1 MGRREAE
8 LAARLLLQG
17 RGGEGRIGIAPRRP
31 RLDIGDGEGR
41 RLQRLLE
48 GFRVGARP
56 DVEAL
61 DLLPVGADEA
71 RLEGLRP
78 RRRERRHQRPVFA
91 GDEFF
96 DLELA
101 VADEPQRD
109 RLHAPRR
116 LRPRQL
122 APQHRRQ
129 READEIVERAA
140 GEIGVDQRLV
150 DLAGMLHRLRHRLL
164 GDGVEDDPFDLL
176 VLDGPFLPQR
186 LEDMPGDRLAL
197 AVGVGGEN
205 QLVGALDGGR
215 DAVQT
220 LLRLGIDFPKHVEIV
235 LGIDRSVLGRKVPHM
250 PERSKNLI
258 ATAEISVD
266 RLGLGGGFDDDYV
279 HEIPLLFVVFN
290 RFSSRALATVAR
302 EHG

>member
-1 MGRREAE
+1 MRRV
-8 LAARLLLQG
+8 G
-17 RGGEGRIGIAPRRP
+17 S
-31 RLDIGDGEGR
+31 RLDIGDGEGG

-48 GFRVGARP
+48 GFRIGARP

-71 RLEGLRP
+71 RLEGVRP

-101 VADEPQRD
+101 VADEPQCD

-116 LRPRQL
+116 LGPRQL
-122 APQHRRQ
+122 APQHRRK
-129 READEIVERAA
+129 RKADEIIERPAR
-140 GEIGVDQRLV
+140 EIGVDQRLI

-164 GDGVEDDPFDLL
+164 GDGVEDDPLDLL
-176 VLDGPFLPQR
+176 VLEGPLLPQR
-186 LEDMPGDRLAL
+186 LEDVPGDRLAL

-215 DAVQT
+215 DAVET
-220 LLRLGIDFPKHVEIV
+220 LLRLRIDFPKHVEIV
-235 LGIDRSVLGRKVPHM
+235 LGIDRPILGREVPHM
-250 PERSKNLI
+250 AERSKNLI
-258 ATAEISVD
+258 AAAEISVD
-266 RLGLGGGFDDDYV
+266 RLGLGGEFDDDYV

-290 RFSSRALATVAR
+290 RFSNQALASVAG